1 MRCLST
7 GNEDVCEYFVLFAHV
22 MNISEHVCLP
32 SRLEDLWLN
41 DNQIAS
47 LEGIETLLQGC
58 MDCLSTIY
66 LERNPCVCSHT
77 LHLEFYP
84 LRLSILWKH
93 RQKMRV
99 KCIPLI
105 VFLIN
110 FIVVWVLQASD
121 PKYIFKLR
129 AALPKLQQLDSHLLL
144 H

>member
-1 MRCLST
+1 MQ
-7 GNEDVCEYFVLFAHV
+7 FVLWTTQD
-22 MNISEHVCLP
+22 VCLP

-58 MDCLSTIY
+58 MDCLTTIY

-77 LHLEFYP
+77 LHLELYS
-84 LRLSILWKH
+84 LCLSRLQRQW
-93 RQKMRV
+93 QKMTV
-99 KCIPLI
+99 KYMPLI
-105 VFLIN
+105 VFLII
-110 FIVVWVLQASD
+110 FIVVWILQAFD

-129 AALPKLQQLDSHLLL
+129 SALPKLQQLDSHLLL

>member
-1 MRCLST
+1 MNKS
-7 GNEDVCEYFVLFAHV
+7 EY
-22 MNISEHVCLP
+22 VCLP

-58 MDCLSTIY
+58 MNSLSTVY

-77 LHLEFYP
+77 LDLELYP
-84 LRLSILWKH
+84 LCLSISL
-93 RQKMRV
+93 RQCQKMRV
-99 KCIPLI
+99 KCISLI
-105 VFLIN
+105 MFLIN
-110 FIVVWVLQASD
+110 FSVWILQASD

-129 AALPKLQQLDSHLLL
+129 AALPKLQQLDSHLLI

>member
-1 MRCLST
+1 MLWT
-7 GNEDVCEYFVLFAHV
+7 TQDVCL
-22 MNISEHVCLP
+22 L

-41 DNQIAS
+41 DNQISS

-58 MDCLSTIY
+58 KDCLSTIY

-77 LHLEFYP
+77 LHLELYP
-84 LRLSILWKH
+84 LCLSRLQ
-93 RQKMRV
+93 RQRQDVKMTV
-99 KCIPLI
+99 KSMPLI
-105 VFLIN
+105 VFLIT

-129 AALPKLQQLDSHLLL
+129 SALPKLQQLDSHLLL